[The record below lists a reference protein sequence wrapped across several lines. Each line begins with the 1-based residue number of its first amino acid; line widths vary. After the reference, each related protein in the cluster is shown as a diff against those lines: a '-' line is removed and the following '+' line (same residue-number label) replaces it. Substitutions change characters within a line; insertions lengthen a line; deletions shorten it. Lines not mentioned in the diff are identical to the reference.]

1 MPFQNDSEMMA
12 LLKDRWERDR
22 ALRDDPSLAHP
33 TLRDLDYLERRV
45 RELEEKVER
54 LEAR

>member
-1 MPFQNDSEMMA
+1 MTSPGDAVGTGGFGPLIDGQRQMQDES
-12 LLKDRWERDR
+12 LLP
-22 ALRDDPSLAHP
+22 A

-54 LEAR
+54 LERW